1 MINDPSSPDNP
12 NLSKRYPPIN
22 RPMIIDAKS
31 SNSSFDYNFVSIIL
45 KNGTQKG
52 INKSKKE

>member
-22 RPMIIDAKS
+22 RPIVMDAKS
-31 SNSSFDYNFVSIIL
+31 SNSSLEFNLLSIIFI
-45 KNGTQKG
+45 NGTQKG
-52 INKSKKE
+52 INKRKKE